1 MIAKDWGKKCN
12 YTSKGDALSKL
23 WYVHTTEDY
32 AAVNGVY
39 TIIICCF
46 KTKKI
51 KNGSFGLSHL

>member
-1 MIAKDWGKKCN
+1 MR
-12 YTSKGDALSKL
+12 KL

-46 KTKKI
+46 KTKKNKKWKFWVKSLI
-51 KNGSFGLSHL
+51 ERRGEIARLKEQG